1 MKWGKGG
8 NGENGENGEN
18 GGNGG
23 NGENGDKDGQ
33 WVGLFGALATT
44 DCQCHCTNCTDN
56 KSPSTLHCSC
66 KMYISCTECSGV
78 WCRINARVA
87 AKKSG
92 ENFRPAPKRTLQQA
106 SSSSAAAVSA
116 PVLQFWFH
124 FLANSRLH
132 RTLGK
137 NSSQSPAAEM
147 RVPSWLSQHGRLHWN
162 IDWIRIELWC
172 LQVCWT
178 LTMLKSFCL
187 FNFHLNNPQGVPI
200 SSYWHPSRGWH

>member
-1 MKWGKGG
+1 MVNMVNMVEMVKMVTKMG
-8 NGENGENGEN
+8 NE
-18 GGNGG
+18 
-23 NGENGDKDGQ
+23 
-33 WVGLFGALATT
+33 L
-44 DCQCHCTNCTDN
+44 DCLVHLPPLTANVIAPTARITN
-56 KSPSTLHCSC
+56 PPQHCSC

-137 NSSQSPAAEM
+137 NSSQSPGATSSPNMAFPTWEA
-147 RVPSWLSQHGRLHWN
+147 S
-162 IDWIRIELWC
+162 
-172 LQVCWT
+172 
-178 LTMLKSFCL
+178 LK
-187 FNFHLNNPQGVPI
+187 H
-200 SSYWHPSRGWH
+200 